1 MPYTANSKNLLRW
14 RLFIFGLLVL
24 TLSGCIKV
32 SQESWVIS
40 KRGLL
45 ETRAQSGECTTN
57 CLDSS
62 ANGWLNAFQ
71 SLPAERI
78 RPPELNSAG
87 FSLVSWNMYKGRKEG
102 WAQDLQKFIR
112 NSDILVLQEAYL
124 SDKLRS
130 MLDQERYNWDM
141 TATFEYHDIEAGVL
155 TASRAAPNFTC
166 GLRQIEPLTRIPKG
180 VLVTRYPMSGTDRQ
194 LLVVNIHAINFTVG
208 TVTFEQQSKR
218 LEGILAAH
226 FGPLVLSG
234 DFNTCNADRMA
245 HVSAM
250 AENLGLSAVK
260 FDNNRRFEIFGQNVD
275 HIYYRGLEA
284 VTSATPVVS
293 TSDHNPLTVVF
304 KLADETDP
312 ET

>member
-1 MPYTANSKNLLRW
+1 
-14 RLFIFGLLVL
+14 LVL
-24 TLSGCIKV
+24 TLSGCINV

-40 KRGLL
+40 KRGLF

-57 CLDSS
+57 CLESTAD
-62 ANGWLNAFQ
+62 GRLNAFQ
-71 SLPAERI
+71 ALPTEKI
-78 RPPELNSAG
+78 RKTELNSAG

-112 NSDILVLQEAYL
+112 NSDVLVLQEAYL

-141 TATFEYHDIEAGVL
+141 TAAFEYRDIDAGVL

-234 DFNTCNADRMA
+234 DFNTWNADRMA

-284 VTSATPVVS
+284 VASATPVVS

-304 KLADETDP
+304 KLADEPDP